1 MFTKTLAQFK
11 TRVSVLADIVGQ
23 IGSGQTFRHQT
34 SYVDEIADETYKRLR
49 SLVTR
54 RGFREYL
61 NRSTTA
67 TFASVSA
74 TTPAV
79 TGEEYATIPYPTG
92 ATHIKGIDVL
102 ETSGKWRRLKQ
113 LDGWAERRDHQ
124 SGYDAE
130 FGQDLRPYAWD
141 VLSHGS
147 VATTVFTAGTIA
159 IFPVPTSGSY
169 TIWSLPDWT
178 GIVGNDTYL
187 FLYREQCWYDYHVQQ
202 AVMEICE
209 RDNDSQRRFAIAK
222 AASED
227 AEKSIGEVTADQTRD
242 GPRSW
247 TRDVRHFHR

>member
-1 MFTKTLAQFK
+1 MFTKTLAAFK
-11 TRVSVLADIVGQ
+11 ARVSVLADVVGQ
-23 IGSGQTFRHQT
+23 IGSGNTFRHQT
-34 SYVDEIADETYKRLR
+34 TYVDEIADECYKRLR
-49 SLVTR
+49 SLTVR

-61 NRSTTA
+61 TRQATAALPTTA
-67 TFASVSA
+67 
-74 TTPAV
+74 AV
-79 TGEEYATIPYPTG
+79 TGEEYATVAYPTG
-92 ATHIKGIDVL
+92 ATHLKGFDVL
-102 ETSGKWRRLKQ
+102 ENGVWRRVKQ

-124 SGYDAE
+124 SGFASE
-130 FGQDLRPYAWD
+130 FGQELRPYGWD

-147 VATTVFTAGTIA
+147 VATNVLTAGTIA

-169 TIWSLPDWT
+169 TIWFLPDWT
-178 GIVGNDTYL
+178 SIAGNDTYL

-222 AASED
+222 AASEE
-227 AEKSIGEVTADQTRD
+227 AEKAIGEVTADQTRD

>member
-1 MFTKTLAQFK
+1 MFIKTLAQFK

-23 IGSGQTFRHQT
+23 IGSGSTFRHQT
-34 SYVDEIADETYKRLR
+34 TYVDEIADETYKRLR
-49 SLVTR
+49 SLTVR

-61 NRSTTA
+61 TRQATASLPTTA
-67 TFASVSA
+67 
-74 TTPAV
+74 AV
-79 TGEEYATIPYPTG
+79 TGEEYATIAYPTG

-102 ETSGKWRRLKQ
+102 ESSGKWRRLKQ

-147 VATTVFTAGTIA
+147 VATTVLTAGTIA
-159 IFPVPTSGSY
+159 IFPVPVSGSY
-169 TIWSLPDWT
+169 TIWYLPEWT
-178 GIVGNDTYL
+178 NIAGNDTYL

-202 AVMEICE
+202 AVMEIAE
-209 RDNDSQRRFAIAK
+209 RDNDSQRRYAIAK
-222 AASED
+222 AACDE
-227 AEKSIGEVTADQTRD
+227 AEKAIGEVTADQTRD

-247 TRDVRHFHR
+247 TRDTRHFHR

>member
-11 TRVSVLADIVGQ
+11 TRVSILADIVGQ
-23 IGSGQTFRHQT
+23 IGTGTGFRHQT
-34 SYVDEIADETYKRLR
+34 SYVDEIGDECYKRTR

-61 NRSTTA
+61 TRQATALLPTTA
-67 TFASVSA
+67 
-74 TTPAV
+74 AV
-79 TGEEYATIPYPTG
+79 TGEEYATIAYPTG
-92 ATHIKGIDVL
+92 VTHIKGIDVL

-113 LDGWAERRDHQ
+113 LDGWCERRDHQ

-130 FGQDLRPYAWD
+130 FGQDLRPYAWG

-147 VATTVFTAGTIA
+147 VATSVFTAGVIA
-159 IFPVPTSGSY
+159 IFPVPTQGSY

-178 GIVGNDTYL
+178 GIAGNDTYL

-202 AVMEICE
+202 AVLEICE
-209 RDNDSQRRFAIAK
+209 RDNDSQRRYAIAEAASK
-222 AASED
+222 AAEE
-227 AEKSIGEVTADQTRD
+227 AIGEFTADESRD
-242 GPRSW
+242 GVRSW